1 MSYKM
6 SAEDFHKSMMELLE
20 NSKQFNKEKL
30 NMMIIYVEDK
40 IKKLQETIKEFPE
53 LPEPQEMISKSKII
67 KRGYQLFN
75 IIQASIESYQR
86 ILISLQKIE
95 IKNSEE

>member
-40 IKKLQETIKEFPE
+40 IKKFPK
-53 LPEPQEMISKSKII
+53 PQKITQKMIDIDNSKII
-67 KRGYQLFN
+67 KTGLELFN
-75 IIQASIESYQR
+75 IVQASIKSYQR
-86 ILISLQKIE
+86 ILISLQKLE